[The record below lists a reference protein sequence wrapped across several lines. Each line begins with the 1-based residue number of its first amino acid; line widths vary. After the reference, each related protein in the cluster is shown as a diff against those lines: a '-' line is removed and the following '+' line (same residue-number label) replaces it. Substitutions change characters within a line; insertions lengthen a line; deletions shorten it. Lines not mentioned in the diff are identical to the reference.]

1 MALIRPSP
9 EAGMCLGNA
18 LAPIDLAKL
27 EIVFIG
33 CTPKNNQKEELIT
46 LEKNIGE
53 IIPKRT

>member
-1 MALIRPSP
+1 
-9 EAGMCLGNA
+9 MCLGNA

>member
-1 MALIRPSP
+1 
-9 EAGMCLGNA
+9 MCLGNA
-18 LAPIDLAKL
+18 LAPIDLANL

-46 LEKNIGE
+46 LVKIIGE